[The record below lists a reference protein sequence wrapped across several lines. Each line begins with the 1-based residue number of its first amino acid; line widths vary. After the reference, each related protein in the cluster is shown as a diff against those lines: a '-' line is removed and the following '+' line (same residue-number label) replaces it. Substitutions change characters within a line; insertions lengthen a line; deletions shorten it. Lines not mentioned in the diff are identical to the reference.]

1 MRASLA
7 TLAAFAAL
15 AGAAAS
21 PAFVVPS
28 LAPARE
34 TRLSAARGACRAR
47 LPALQVNPTCALQG
61 ARARKWGGVGVGWW
75 MGAAR
80 AALCGVFPG
89 ARRAHARGAFVALMS
104 SRLRR

>member
-21 PAFVVPS
+21 LAFVAPS

-47 LPALQVNPTCALQG
+47 LPALQVNPARCRVR
-61 ARARKWGGVGVGWW
+61 ARANGGGWVWGGGW
-75 MGAAR
+75 ARQEPRCAAFFLAR
-80 AALCGVFPG
+80 AALTPVV
-89 ARRAHARGAFVALMS
+89 RS
-104 SRLRR
+104 